1 MTQRRRVVLWIGG
14 GSGGH
19 IYPNVAMSQRFA
31 ALQRSECAD
40 EKPDDMAEI
49 QAHFVVSD
57 RAVDQQVMQGLGL
70 ERGRDWTAVE
80 ARGFSVRPR
89 AAAGFARGLV
99 KTRATL
105 RALERGV
112 EVVAAVASGGFV
124 SGSVGPSY
132 GMGRGAS
139 RGVPMALV
147 SLDAKAGRANRWLA
161 RRADQVFSAYDHCG
175 IAGALT
181 IGYPLRD
188 SVMDG
193 AMSAGE
199 ARVKLGLDAGRPTLL
214 VFGGSQGGRTLNQA
228 VALAWR
234 GLAGGALGGWQVL
247 HVAGPTEVDAV
258 RQAYQGAQA
267 VRVVGYVEQMQWA
280 WAAADLAICRAGA
293 GSVAEAWAH
302 AVPTVFLPYPFHK
315 DEHQKLNAQPM
326 AQTGGAVI
334 VRDTR
339 DAEATAKPLRDA
351 LGPWLK
357 NAELRAA
364 LSETLRQTRPADG
377 AEQVARWVWDRVHV
391 TPCEKAVRG

>member
-234 GLAGGALGGWQVL
+234 GLAGGRLAGGRCCMWRGRRRSTRCDRRIRVRKRCGWS
-247 HVAGPTEVDAV
+247 VMWNRCNGPGRRRTW
-258 RQAYQGAQA
+258 RF
-267 VRVVGYVEQMQWA
+267 VGRE
-280 WAAADLAICRAGA
+280 
-293 GSVAEAWAH
+293 
-302 AVPTVFLPYPFHK
+302 
-315 DEHQKLNAQPM
+315 
-326 AQTGGAVI
+326 
-334 VRDTR
+334 
-339 DAEATAKPLRDA
+339 
-351 LGPWLK
+351 
-357 NAELRAA
+357 RAA
-364 LSETLRQTRPADG
+364 WRKHGRMRCPRCSCRIRFIKMSTRSSTLSRWPRPAG
-377 AEQVARWVWDRVHV
+377 RSL
-391 TPCEKAVRG
+391 CETHAMRRRRRNHSATRSAHG